1 MDFMNYNGSTL
12 KVSLYFCAFK
22 EKKKKKNSDVVR
34 IECLKL
40 GVKNTLSG

>member
-22 EKKKKKNSDVVR
+22 EKKKKK
-34 IECLKL
+34 KL
-40 GVKNTLSG
+40 

>member
-22 EKKKKKNSDVVR
+22 EKKKKNSDVVR